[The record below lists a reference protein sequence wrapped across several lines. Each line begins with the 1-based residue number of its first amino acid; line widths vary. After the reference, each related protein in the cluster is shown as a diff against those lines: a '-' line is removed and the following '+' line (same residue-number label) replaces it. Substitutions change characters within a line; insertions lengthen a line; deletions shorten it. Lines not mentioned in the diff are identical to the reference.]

1 MATNNLE
8 EVLEANYLYILNKG
22 KIAMEGTPLEV
33 LKQDNK
39 LNKLGLELPLMVDLS
54 VKLHDYDLL
63 KDIII
68 DMDRMVDTLWK

>member
-1 MATNNLE
+1 
-8 EVLEANYLYILNKG
+8 
-22 KIAMEGTPLEV
+22 
-33 LKQDNK
+33 
-39 LNKLGLELPLMVDLS
+39 MVDLS